1 MAFLAK
7 ADLYLSILQDELE
20 EITREDDTLV
30 ASALSAAE
38 AEMKTYLFDSY
49 DTEDIFSETGAGRH
63 PMLIRVGADI
73 AIWFL
78 VARVQAGQEMED
90 RKARYDRAL
99 SWLKAVQ
106 KSEKYADLPRREA
119 TEETKIVYG
128 SNAKREN
135 HW

>member
-30 ASALSAAE
+30 TSALSAAE

-49 DTEDIFSETGAGRH
+49 DTEDIFGETGANRH
-63 PMLIRVGADI
+63 PMLVRVGADI

-99 SWLKAVQ
+99 AWLKAVQ
-106 KSEKYADLPRREA
+106 KSENYADLPRREA

-135 HW
+135 HY